1 MKNIVF
7 IFLFTQIF
15 PFIASAQS
23 DKLYSE
29 TLKEASEY
37 ILEEDYNEAIYILQD
52 LERKGYAYPNMDFW
66 MGFCYLKAINKK
78 ELAIS
83 RLEKAVKQ
91 ITPSYDYY
99 NYDELKAPSESYLYL
114 GDAYLANNQPDLAKV
129 AYQKYLTLTSDPT
142 KKEIT
147 YQRLKDCIV
156 ARIINNNP
164 SQGKLENAGN
174 TINNGL
180 INTNACISGDG
191 NSLVFLRKLKFYDAI
206 FYTTREDSSW
216 TEPVNITSQTGSDG
230 NFIPTALDYNGK
242 KMLLQS
248 YSAPYGYNL
257 YESSFDGIKWSK
269 IRRFTPPINTPY
281 DEIDASYTADGQS
294 IIFSSSRP
302 GGSGGFDLY
311 VAKIGLTK
319 DDITIKSIGRPI
331 NTPNNE
337 KSPMLLNNDSTLVYN
352 ADVLYGMG
360 GYDYY
365 HSKVQSNGTWSVPY
379 NLGRPFNTTDNDTQL
394 KLATKKNEGVIV
406 RTDPS
411 GYNDLDIIFLSYSG
425 FGDFKFVPIT
435 GTLEIDGKP
444 AFAQSRMVYI
454 VDNDIRDT
462 IDILSPDTTGTY
474 STNLYPGNF
483 NVIVKNNDT
492 IEHVQKFEVPQQTS
506 GKPIALVSNITYPV
520 SEGKPQIETQPEPK
534 SELNIPDTLYVS
546 NIHFA
551 FNKAELAPNELASLT
566 QWLGK
571 LKIQQIKFIHLTGY
585 TDALGSKE
593 YNVKLSLNRAKT
605 IKTIMTNHGIP
616 ASIISVDGKGSAGS
630 LAPNLTNGKD
640 NPQGRALNRRVEINI
655 ETNNTN
661 VLIIKNIESQLTK

>member
-15 PFIASAQS
+15 SIIASAQS

-52 LERKGYAYPNMDFW
+52 LERKGYAYPNVDFW
-66 MGFCYLKAINKK
+66 MGFCYLKSVNKKDQAIN
-78 ELAIS
+78 
-83 RLEKAVKQ
+83 RLERAVKQ

-114 GDAYLANNQPDLAKV
+114 GDAYLTNNQPDLAKV
-129 AYQKYLTLTSDPT
+129 AYRKYLALITDPN

-147 YQRLKDCIV
+147 YQRLKDCVV
-156 ARIINNNP
+156 ARIINNTP
-164 SQGKLENAGN
+164 PEGKLENAGSI
-174 TINNGL
+174 INNGL

-216 TEPVNITSQTGSDG
+216 TEPVNITSETGSDG

-257 YESSFDGIKWSK
+257 YESSFDGVKWSK

-281 DEIDASYTADGQS
+281 DEVDASYTADGQS

-302 GGSGGFDLY
+302 EGAGGFDLY
-311 VAKIGLTK
+311 IAKIGLSK
-319 DDITIKSIGRPI
+319 EDITIKNIGSPI
-331 NTPNNE
+331 NTPDNE
-337 KSPMLLNNDSTLVYN
+337 KSPMLLKHDSTLVYN
-352 ADVLYGMG
+352 ADILYGMG

-365 HSKVQSNGTWSVPY
+365 HSQLQSNGTWSVPY
-379 NLGRPFNTTDNDTQL
+379 NLGKPFNTTDNDTQL

-411 GYNDLDIIFLSYSG
+411 GYNDLDIMLLSYNN
-425 FGDFKFVPIT
+425 FGDFKFIPIT
-435 GTLEIDGKP
+435 GSLEIDGKP
-444 AFAQSRMVYI
+444 AVAQGRMVYI

-462 IDILSPDTTGTY
+462 IDILAPDATGTY
-474 STNLYPGNF
+474 TTSLYPGSYNI
-483 NVIVKNNDT
+483 IVKNNDT
-492 IEHVQKFEVPQQTS
+492 IEHIQKFEVPKQTS
-506 GKPIALVSNITYPV
+506 DKPIALVSNIEP
-520 SEGKPQIETQPEPK
+520 SELADKSQIEAQPEPK
-534 SELNIPDTLYVS
+534 PVLNIPDTLYVS

-551 FNKAELAPNELASLT
+551 FNKAELAPNELTSLT

-571 LKIQQIKFIHLTGY
+571 LNVQQIKLIHLTGY
-585 TDALGSKE
+585 TDAIGSKE
-593 YNVKLSLNRAKT
+593 YNLKLSLNRAKT
-605 IKTIMTNHGIP
+605 IKTLMIKHGIP
-616 ASIISVDGKGSAGS
+616 ASIISVDGKGSDGFV
-630 LAPNLTNGKD
+630 APNQSNGKD

-655 ETNNTN
+655 ETNNPN
-661 VLIIKNIESQLTK
+661 VLIIKNIGSQFAK